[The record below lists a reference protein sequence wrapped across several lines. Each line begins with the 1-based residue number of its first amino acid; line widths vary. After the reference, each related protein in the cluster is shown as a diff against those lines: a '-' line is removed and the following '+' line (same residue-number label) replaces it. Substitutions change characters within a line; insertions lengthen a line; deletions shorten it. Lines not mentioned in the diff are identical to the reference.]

1 MRPNSSD
8 IPARSPEHQ
17 ALFQRYVLQAAI
29 NGSAA
34 IRLDLTENELR
45 EMLQGDRPTPSSE
58 G

>member
-1 MRPNSSD
+1 MKPSSSET
-8 IPARSPEHQ
+8 PKRNPEHQ
-17 ALFQRYVLQAAI
+17 ALFQRYVRQAAI

-45 EMLQGDRPTPSSE
+45 EMLQGGQPTPSSE